1 MVINRN
7 SGLYKF
13 ASWFKSTGTQFDMK
27 HEDEYIS
34 VCRLF
39 WFTVHSTLVTTVL
52 SVIALTF
59 VLMAGLYIG
68 LPILSVTIP
77 ATPIWGVA
85 PVTLALVLFMG
96 LALWAVFVALVSLVA
111 ATIANAIMWISERKF
126 SVPDSIQERMTVFSI
141 VPEFI
146 KAKKAKFC
154 PTIKIE

>member
-13 ASWFKSTGTQFDMK
+13 ASWFKSTSTQFDMR

-39 WFTVHSTLVTTVL
+39 WFTVHSTLVTAVL

-59 VLMAGLYIG
+59 VLMAGLYFG
-68 LPILSVTIP
+68 LPILSIAIP
-77 ATPIWGVA
+77 ATPIWNVS
-85 PVTLALVLFMG
+85 PVTLALTLFMG
-96 LALWAVFVALVSLVA
+96 ISLWAVLIIAVCVA
-111 ATIANAIMWISERKF
+111 AILLTKLFTWISERNF
-126 SVPDSIQERMTVFSI
+126 SVPDSIQERMTVFNI
-141 VPEFI
+141 VPEFV